1 MPELKEQARPG
12 FSFTNVLLVVV
23 IVGVFGAP
31 AYFSWVQSR
40 LPGPERYYPVCL
52 SRLKQLSLS
61 TFMYAEDYDERL
73 PLFSHSVDLS
83 RVSKTP
89 LGGAD
94 EQQWWRLLSGP
105 KYGKPE
111 CLECSEEG
119 APPMPPKATIGRV
132 GFMMNRAVE
141 SLSLSQ
147 VEDPRRVALFLE
159 ARKSGL
165 KAWFEPPRDVDY
177 SKESVIGWYRQA
189 RGLYIGFLDGS
200 ARPLPVEKAN
210 ADPCGLP
217 WSGVE
222 YMRRFPIP
230 EVPARPPLFTRTC
243 PK

>member
-1 MPELKEQARPG
+1 
-12 FSFTNVLLVVV
+12 
-23 IVGVFGAP
+23 
-31 AYFSWVQSR
+31 
-40 LPGPERYYPVCL
+40 
-52 SRLKQLSLS
+52 
-61 TFMYAEDYDERL
+61 
-73 PLFSHSVDLS
+73 
-83 RVSKTP
+83 
-89 LGGAD
+89 
-94 EQQWWRLLSGP
+94 
-105 KYGKPE
+105 
-111 CLECSEEG
+111 
-119 APPMPPKATIGRV
+119 MPPKATIARV

-200 ARPLPVEKAN
+200 ARPLPVDKAKG
-210 ADPCGLP
+210 DSCGSP

-222 YMRRFPIP
+222 LMRKFPIP
-230 EVPARPPLFTRTC
+230 EVAGRPPLFSGSC